1 VRHRSVRNS
10 CTSCIRSVDCGTR
23 IS

>member
-10 CTSCIRSVDCGTR
+10 CTSCIRSEVCGTR